1 MFSDRGDDNDENDDD
16 DEGESEEGN
25 LQSCCLCMRVCVYVC
40 FVGERHC
47 KPNCHKYDLYW
58 VLIQCFTFLDEL
70 ASDEDEINED
80 DVQYIEG
87 LAQKVRFRF

>member
-1 MFSDRGDDNDENDDD
+1 MF
-16 DEGESEEGN
+16 
-25 LQSCCLCMRVCVYVC
+25 V

-47 KPNCHKYDLYW
+47 KPNFHRYDLYW
-58 VLIQCFTFLDEL
+58 VLISSVCFTLLDEL

-87 LAQKVRFRF
+87 LAQKVRFRFFISYKRF